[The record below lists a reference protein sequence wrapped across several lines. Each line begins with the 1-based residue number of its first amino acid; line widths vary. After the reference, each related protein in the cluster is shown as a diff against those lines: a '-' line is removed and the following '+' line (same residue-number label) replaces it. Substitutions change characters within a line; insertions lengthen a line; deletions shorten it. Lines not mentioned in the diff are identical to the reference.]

1 MRVQLTALIAMGLVP
16 EEGLA
21 RLLVIAEAEHVSLA
35 VAARL
40 PGARLPVGLIVI
52 APDAALTP
60 VATAAALLSVRV
72 SCREEATYGA
82 AP

>member
-1 MRVQLTALIAMGLVP
+1 MRLIP

-21 RLLVIAEAEHVSLA
+21 CFLVVAETEDIGLA

-60 VATAAALLSVRV
+60 VATAAALLTLCV
-72 SCREEATYGA
+72 SCTEEATDGA